1 MKRAFEW
8 ITIAMLAGIIQILSP
23 AALMAQKVVA
33 SYVTAWTDV
42 MPDPTL
48 LTHINY
54 AFGGVKSSF
63 NGVELRNEQR
73 LRDIVALKE
82 INPELKVLLS
92 IGGWGSGNFS
102 EMAASKEFRESF
114 CQDCARIVSSF
125 HLDGIDIDW
134 EYPGNG
140 EGAHISWSPDDK
152 SNFTLLMANLRKF
165 LGPDRLLTL
174 ASCCDPKYI
183 DFPSIMEYVD
193 YVNIMSYDME
203 FGAVF
208 HCALYPSEHTGE
220 WSVDRSVQDHIKA
233 GVPADKVVMGVPFYG
248 RGVESF
254 RKSMDFRNIYPIPE
268 GYTEQWDKSAHA
280 PYISDSNGEFVFGFE
295 NARSLRI
302 KCDYIKEQGLLGIM
316 NWDYSLD
323 DENLTLTRIMH
334 SLVE

>member
-54 AFGGVKSSF
+54 AFGGVKPSF

-73 LRDIVALKE
+73 LREIVALKE

-102 EMAASKEFRESF
+102 EMAASTEFRESF

-140 EGAHISWSPDDK
+140 EGAHISTSDRGSAPVTYPAAPGLVNFACAK
-152 SNFTLLMANLRKF
+152 SR
-165 LGPDRLLTL
+165 P
-174 ASCCDPKYI
+174 P
-183 DFPSIMEYVD
+183 
-193 YVNIMSYDME
+193 
-203 FGAVF
+203 
-208 HCALYPSEHTGE
+208 
-220 WSVDRSVQDHIKA
+220 
-233 GVPADKVVMGVPFYG
+233 PA
-248 RGVESF
+248 
-254 RKSMDFRNIYPIPE
+254 
-268 GYTEQWDKSAHA
+268 A
-280 PYISDSNGEFVFGFE
+280 
-295 NARSLRI
+295 
-302 KCDYIKEQGLLGIM
+302 
-316 NWDYSLD
+316 
-323 DENLTLTRIMH
+323 
-334 SLVE
+334 